1 MLKQKAREQ
10 AEVLREQALDH
21 AETLKEK
28 ANELK
33 EHYNVEELAETH
45 GVNTLLG
52 RAPTPDDN
60 SALWQRAV
68 DALDLTYVT
77 DRVVAMG
84 MPHDRR
90 QEMLDAAKAQLGG
103 PLDGSGEAAA
113 GGSRAAAARGA
124 RRRRRRTARRR
135 RRTTWTWWRT
145 C

>member
-90 QEMLDAAKAQLGG
+90 QEMLDAAKAR
-103 PLDGSGEAAA
+103 PAAPDERVA
-113 GGSRAAAARGA
+113 SLLNSRTYATSASVRVLKARA
-124 RRRRRRTARRR
+124 NLHVL
-135 RRTTWTWWRT
+135 
-145 C
+145 